1 MENQVTQETP
11 KFKFPTET
19 IELPSQGLLYAESSP
34 LSTGRI
40 EMKYMTAKEEDIL
53 TNQNYLRQG
62 TVVDKLLQSMIVTK
76 INYEDLLV
84 CDKDAIMIAA
94 RVLGYGKDYTF
105 KYTPSSTG
113 VAEDV
118 TIDLTTLDEK
128 KLSENLVKTPRT
140 NEFPFILPHS
150 GNEVTFKFLTHGDE
164 KKIDQELQGLKKI
177 NPKVSPE
184 ISTRWKY
191 IITSVNGDKS
201 NKTVRE
207 FVDNYLLAKD
217 SRALREYISSIVPG
231 VKLEF
236 TYSNDGYVEEGVTIP
251 IGVTFL
257 WPDAG
262 I

>member
-140 NEFPFILPHS
+140 NEFPFTLPHS
-150 GNEVTFKFLTHGDE
+150 G
-164 KKIDQELQGLKKI
+164 KIG
-177 NPKVSPE
+177 
-184 ISTRWKY
+184 
-191 IITSVNGDKS
+191 
-201 NKTVRE
+201 
-207 FVDNYLLAKD
+207 
-217 SRALREYISSIVPG
+217 RAHV
-231 VKLEF
+231 
-236 TYSNDGYVEEGVTIP
+236 
-251 IGVTFL
+251 
-257 WPDAG
+257 
-262 I
+262 